1 MGSKVIPRGKG
12 EETFEDWVD
21 REYTIDYLISKKFLK
36 DTAGQERDFCLIRVQ
51 RGTHEFKR
59 KNT

>member
-51 RGTHEFKR
+51 RGK
-59 KNT
+59 KI